1 MYSLYIEVRFFSWAP
16 PNCSCVW
23 NLTTCR
29 TWAIVWMLEPFASR
43 PSPWAPHCRWR
54 SAWLNE
60 AASSFSEA
68 AWFLTL
74 CSPPLKHKTGKMIFF
89 YIWLCRDDSRS
100 ASCEQMCCCSGSY
113 SLTDQS
119 HHHKLINQHEPFR
132 APGAPGLRGLGAS
145 GPPGRCLGCLVAV
158 EIWSILSLQM
168 YTGEEDQCAAAS
180 ETFLWMFYHICDC
193 AESSSGGAA
202 EDPGWELLTSS
213 WRSRLHLFQPAADS
227 EHLIVMLVC
236 LFTVLVMLSCSLSSN
251 DLNFPGLYCRPAL

>member
-1 MYSLYIEVRFFSWAP
+1 MCLKPDDMQDVSDCLNVGALRFAPITLSTSLQMTPSVAEWSCIELLWSRLVPDALFSA
-16 PNCSCVW
+16 
-23 NLTTCR
+23 
-29 TWAIVWMLEPFASR
+29 F
-43 PSPWAPHCRWR
+43 
-54 SAWLNE
+54 
-60 AASSFSEA
+60 
-68 AWFLTL
+68 
-74 CSPPLKHKTGKMIFF
+74 KTQNWKNDFF

-100 ASCEQMCCCSGSY
+100 AGRTSSSSCEQMCCCSGSY

-132 APGAPGLRGLGAS
+132 APGAPGPRGLGAS
-145 GPPGRCLGCLVAV
+145 GQVSGLLGCSGNVIV
-158 EIWSILSLQM
+158 RSILSLQM

-227 EHLIVMLVC
+227 EHLIVLLVC